1 MTKTKTFY
9 IEPEP
14 EPRAV
19 ARRIGAVRSIAYT
32 IEEYGLEETIKAVYA
47 VTGLKAQKRDSP

>member
-1 MTKTKTFY
+1 VTKTFY